1 MFQISAPP
9 ADRVAADTLAD
20 TLADS
25 VAVVRSAAPPPGTF
39 TDQGAAAGAGFA
51 ERMQA
56 SLANVAAFV
65 PAMLGAIVI
74 LFAGYLLAKLVEK
87 GTDRFL
93 RRVQL
98 NRMLERGGVLQAV
111 ERSGSRVNPTRVIA
125 NLFFWLVMFTVMLVA
140 ANALGLESLANVFSE
155 LVSYIPSVIAA
166 LVIVL
171 VGIVLGGFVG
181 GLIMASAGA
190 IHGGPTLAR
199 VGRGGVIVL
208 AVFMALQ
215 ELGVATELV
224 TTAFAILFGAVA
236 LALALSVGL
245 GNRDLAGEVTRA
257 WYARYRAEREAI
269 DRGAAAADMADTLD
283 DEDEHDDGHDDETT
297 ADDPAPLRPVRHR

>member
-1 MFQISAPP
+1 MFQLTVPP
-9 ADRVAADTLAD
+9 ADSIVTDTLV
-20 TLADS
+20 DS
-25 VAVVRSAAPPPGTF
+25 VAALRAATAPVGALSSQAGSVGDTF
-39 TDQGAAAGAGFA
+39 AD
-51 ERMQA
+51 RMMA
-56 SLANVAAFV
+56 SLAQVAEFV

-98 NRMLERGGVLQAV
+98 NRMLERGGVLQVV
-111 ERSGSRVNPTRVIA
+111 ERSGAHVNPTRVIA
-125 NLFFWLVMFTVMLVA
+125 NLFFWMVMFTVMLVA
-140 ANALGLESLANVFSE
+140 ANALRLEALAEVFSE
-155 LVSYIPSVIAA
+155 LVGYIPSVIAA

-181 GLIMASAGA
+181 GLIMASAGG

-215 ELGVATELV
+215 QLGVATELV

-236 LALALSVGL
+236 LALALSFGL
-245 GNRDLAGEVTRA
+245 GNRELAGEVTRE
-257 WYARYRAEREAI
+257 WYERYRAEREAI
-269 DRGAAAADMADTLD
+269 DRGAAAAEMADQLD
-283 DEDEHDDGHDDETT
+283 DEESADDAAEQ
-297 ADDPAPLRPVRHR
+297 DPAPLRPSRHR

>member
-1 MFQISAPP
+1 VFQLIVPP
-9 ADRVAADTLAD
+9 ADSLAD
-20 TLADS
+20 TLGDTLAALHSTAATAVATSTRNGS
-25 VAVVRSAAPPPGTF
+25 VGDTF
-39 TDQGAAAGAGFA
+39 VD
-51 ERMQA
+51 RMMA
-56 SLANVAAFV
+56 SLAQVAEFV
-65 PAMLGAIVI
+65 PAMIGAIVI

-93 RRVQL
+93 RRIQL
-98 NRMLERGGVLQAV
+98 NRMLERGGVLQVV
-111 ERSGSRVNPTRVIA
+111 ERSGSHVNPTRVIA

-140 ANALGLESLANVFSE
+140 ANALRLEALAEVFSE
-155 LVSYIPSVIAA
+155 LVGYIPSVIAA

-181 GLIMASAGA
+181 GLIMTSAGG

-215 ELGVATELV
+215 QLGVATELV

-236 LALALSVGL
+236 LAIALSFGL
-245 GNRDLAGEVTRA
+245 GNRDLAGEITRE
-257 WYARYRAEREAI
+257 WYERYRAERDAI
-269 DRGAAAADMADTLD
+269 DRETAAAEMADALD
-283 DEDEHDDGHDDETT
+283 DEEPQEGDVV
-297 ADDPAPLRPVRHR
+297 DPAPLRPTRHR